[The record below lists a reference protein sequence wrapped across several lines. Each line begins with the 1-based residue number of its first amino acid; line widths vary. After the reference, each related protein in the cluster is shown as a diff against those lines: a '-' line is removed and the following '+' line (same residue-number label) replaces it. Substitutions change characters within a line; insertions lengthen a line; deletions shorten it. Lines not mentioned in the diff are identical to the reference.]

1 MELFTIGFPTALT
14 WTNVFYCFA
23 GVFLG
28 TFVGVLPGISGLTAV
43 ALLLPLSFHLDPAT
57 AIIMLGG
64 LYYGAEYGGSTASI
78 LLNLPGT
85 ASNAVTCLDGYPMTQ
100 QGRAGPAL
108 FITSIAS
115 FAGAA
120 VGTILMVL
128 LAPPLARFA
137 LSFQS
142 SEYFSAMLF
151 GLVAA
156 GTIGRGARI
165 KSIAMVILGMIF
177 GLIGIDTNTGVFRF
191 TFGTPNLYDG
201 FPIVIL
207 AMGMFGIS
215 EVIASVN
222 RLKYVTDPGK
232 ITVRSLLPTRDDMR
246 RIMKPMMRGAAVG
259 SFFGPLPGTGP
270 TISSFMAYALENR
283 VQGSKRKLGT
293 GMVEGIASPE
303 TANNAAVQ
311 TSFIPTLTLGIP
323 GSATMAIMLGALL
336 IHGIQPGPRLIT
348 EEPELFWGVI
358 ASFWIGNIFL
368 LLLNIPFI
376 GLWVRILHV
385 PYRFLYPMILCLIC
399 IGVYSVNNSSFDVGL
414 VILFGILGYALKLLD
429 FEPAPMLIGFI
440 LGPMVEQN
448 FRRSLVLTQGDFTE
462 LLTRP
467 VTAFFLVGTAILLL
481 WMIVSGVRNMRKRS
495 TSTNASKVEGL

>member
-1 MELFTIGFPTALT
+1 MELFTIGFPTALS
-14 WTNVFYCFA
+14 WTNILYCFV

-43 ALLLPLSFHLDPAT
+43 ALLMPLSFHLDPTT

-85 ASNAVTCLDGYPMTQ
+85 ASNAITCLDGYPMTK

-115 FAGAA
+115 FVGAA
-120 VGTILMVL
+120 VGTVLIVL
-128 LAPPLARFA
+128 LAPALAHFA

-142 SEYFSAMLF
+142 SEYFAAMLF

-156 GTIGRGARI
+156 GTIGQGRRI
-165 KSIAMVILGMIF
+165 KSVAMVVLGMIF

-191 TFGTPNLYDG
+191 TFGTPHLYDG

-222 RLKYVTDPGK
+222 RLQYVIDPGK
-232 ITVRSLLPTRDDMR
+232 ITMRSLLPTRDDMR
-246 RIMKPMMRGAAVG
+246 RIVKPMMRGAGVG

-270 TISSFMAYALENR
+270 TISSFMAYALEKR
-283 VQGSKRKLGT
+283 VQKPPVTLGT
-293 GMVEGIASPE
+293 GMVEGIAAPE

-323 GSATMAIMLGALL
+323 GAATMAIMLGALL
-336 IHGIQPGPRLIT
+336 VHGIQPGPRLIT
-348 EEPELFWGVI
+348 EQPELFWGVI
-358 ASFWIGNIFL
+358 ASFWIGNFFL

-385 PYRFLYPMILCLIC
+385 PYRFLYPTILCLIC
-399 IGVYSVNNSSFDVGL
+399 IGVYSINNSAFDVGL
-414 VILFGILGYALKLLD
+414 VVVFGILGYLLKLLD

-448 FRRSLVLTQGDFTE
+448 FRRALVITQGDYIE
-462 LLTRP
+462 LLSRP
-467 VTAFFLVGTAILLL
+467 ITACFLAATVILLL
-481 WMIVSGVRNMRKRS
+481 WMVISSMPSVGRLISQFGKR
-495 TSTNASKVEGL
+495 T

>member
-1 MELFTIGFPTALT
+1 MELFTIGFPTALS
-14 WTNVFYCFA
+14 WTNVLYCFV

-43 ALLLPLSFHLDPAT
+43 ALLLPLSYHLEPTT

-115 FAGAA
+115 FVGAA
-120 VGTILMVL
+120 VGTVLMVL

-142 SEYFSAMLF
+142 SEYFAAMLF

-156 GTIGRGARI
+156 GTIGQGRRI
-165 KSIAMVILGMIF
+165 KSVAMVILGMTL
-177 GLIGIDTNTGVFRF
+177 GMIGVDTNTGVFRF

-201 FPIVIL
+201 FPIIVL

-222 RLKYVTDPGK
+222 RLKYVTNPGE
-232 ITVRSLLPTRDDMR
+232 ITVRSLLPTREDVR
-246 RIMKPMMRGAAVG
+246 RILKPMARGAAVG

-270 TISSFMAYALENR
+270 TISSFMAYALEKR
-283 VQGSKRKLGT
+283 VSKTPSKFGT

-336 IHGIQPGPRLIT
+336 VHGIQPGPRLIT
-348 EEPELFWGVI
+348 EQPQLFWGVI
-358 ASFWIGNIFL
+358 ASFWIGNVFL
-368 LLLNIPFI
+368 LFLNIPFI

-385 PYRFLYPMILCLIC
+385 PYRFLYPSILCLIC

-414 VILFGILGYALKLLD
+414 VIAFGILGYLLKLLD

-440 LGPMVEQN
+440 LGPMMEQN
-448 FRRSLVLTQGDFTE
+448 FRRAMVLTQGDYFD

-467 VTAFFLVGTAILLL
+467 VTAIFLFGTVALLL
-481 WMIVSGVRNMRKRS
+481 WMAISGVPSVMRKL
-495 TSTNASKVEGL
+495 TKTNQKTENS

>member
-1 MELFTIGFPTALT
+1 MELFTIGFPTALS
-14 WTNVFYCFA
+14 WTNVFYCFV

-43 ALLLPLSFHLDPAT
+43 ALLLPISYHLEPTT
-57 AIIMLGG
+57 AIILLGG

-115 FAGAA
+115 FFGAA
-120 VGTILMVL
+120 VGTVLMVL

-142 SEYFSAMLF
+142 SEYFAAMLF

-156 GTIGRGARI
+156 GTIGQGRRI
-165 KSIAMVILGMIF
+165 KSVAMVILGLSF
-177 GLIGIDTNTGVFRF
+177 GMIGIDTNTGVFRF
-191 TFGTPNLYDG
+191 TFGAPNLYDG
-201 FPIVIL
+201 FPIIVL

-222 RLKYVTDPGK
+222 RLKYVTNPGE
-232 ITVRSLLPTRDDMR
+232 ITVRSLLPTREDMR
-246 RIMKPMMRGAAVG
+246 RIVKPMLRGAAVG

-270 TISSFMAYALENR
+270 TISSFMAYALEKR
-283 VQGSKRKLGT
+283 VHKTPSKFGT

-336 IHGIQPGPRLIT
+336 VHGIQPGPRLIT
-348 EEPELFWGVI
+348 EQPQLFWGVI
-358 ASFWIGNIFL
+358 ASFWIGNVFL
-368 LLLNIPFI
+368 LFLNIPFI

-385 PYRFLYPMILCLIC
+385 PYRFLYPSILCLIC

-414 VILFGILGYALKLLD
+414 VILFGVLGYLLKLLE

-440 LGPMVEQN
+440 LGPMMEQN
-448 FRRSLVLTQGDFTE
+448 FRRAMVLTQGEYME

-467 VTAFFLVGTAILLL
+467 VTAIFLFGTLALLT
-481 WMIVSGVRNMRKRS
+481 WMVISGLPSVMRKL
-495 TSTNASKVEGL
+495 TKTNKKSESS

>member
-1 MELFTIGFPTALT
+1 MELFTIGFPTALS
-14 WTNVFYCFA
+14 WVNVAYCFL

-43 ALLLPLSFHLDPAT
+43 ALLLPLSYHLDPTT

-85 ASNAVTCLDGYPMTQ
+85 ASNAITCLDGYPMSR

-115 FAGAA
+115 FVGAG
-120 VGTILMVL
+120 VGTILMVV

-142 SEYFSAMLF
+142 AEYFSVMLL

-156 GTIGRGARI
+156 GTIGRGRRV
-165 KSIAMVILGMIF
+165 KSVAMVVLGLIL
-177 GLIGIDTNTGVFRF
+177 GLIGIDTNTGQFRY
-191 TFGTPNLYDG
+191 TFDVPNLYDG

-207 AMGMFGIS
+207 AMGLFGVS
-215 EVIASVN
+215 EVIASIN
-222 RLKYVTDPGK
+222 RMKYVADPGE
-232 ITVRSLLPTRDDMR
+232 ITLRTLLPTRDDWR
-246 RIMKPMMRGAAVG
+246 RIVKPMARGAAVG

-270 TISSFMAYALENR
+270 TIASFIAYALEKR
-283 VQGSKRKLGT
+283 SHADQSKFGKGA
-293 GMVEGIASPE
+293 VEGIAAPE

-323 GSATMAIMLGALL
+323 GAATMAVMLGALL
-336 IHGIQPGPRLIT
+336 VHGIQPGPQLII

-358 ASFWIGNIFL
+358 ASFWIGNVFL
-368 LLLNIPFI
+368 LILNVPFI
-376 GLWVRILHV
+376 GLWVRILKV
-385 PYRFLYPMILCLIC
+385 PYRFLYPTILCLIC
-399 IGVYSVNNSSFDVGL
+399 IGVYSLNNNAFDVGL
-414 VILFGILGYALKLLD
+414 VILFGAVGYGLKLMD
-429 FEPAPMLIGFI
+429 FEPAPLLIGFI
-440 LGPMVEQN
+440 LGPMMEQN
-448 FRRSLVLTQGDFTE
+448 FRRALVLTHGDYLA
-462 LLTRP
+462 LLERP
-467 VTAFFLVGTAILLL
+467 ITAVFLSTTLILVLAL
-481 WMIVSGVRNMRKRS
+481 IVSAVRSRS
-495 TSTNASKVEGL
+495 LAGPGS

>member
-1 MELFTIGFPTALT
+1 MELFTVGFPTAFSPVNL
-14 WTNVFYCFA
+14 VYCFL

-43 ALLLPLSFHLDPAT
+43 ALLLPLSFHLDPTT

-85 ASNAVTCLDGYPMTQ
+85 ASNAITCLDGYPMAR

-115 FAGAA
+115 FVGAGI
-120 VGTILMVL
+120 GTILVMALAPL
-128 LAPPLARFA
+128 LAEFA
-137 LSFQS
+137 LSFGS
-142 SEYFSAMLF
+142 AEYFSAMLL

-156 GTIGRGARI
+156 GTVGRGRRI
-165 KSIAMVILGMIF
+165 KSVAMVVLGMIF
-177 GLIGIDTNTGVFRF
+177 GLIGIDTNTGTFRF
-191 TFGTPNLYDG
+191 TFGIPNLYDG

-215 EVIASVN
+215 EVIASIN
-222 RLKYVTDPGK
+222 QMKYVSDPGR
-232 ITVRSLLPTRDDMR
+232 ITLRTLLPTRDDMQR
-246 RIMKPMMRGAAVG
+246 SIKPMARGAAIG

-270 TISSFMAYALENR
+270 TIASFIAYAAE
-283 VQGSKRKLGT
+283 KRASSDPSRFGKGA
-293 GMVEGIASPE
+293 VEGIAAPE

-323 GSATMAIMLGALL
+323 GAATMAIMLGALL
-336 IHGIQPGPRLIT
+336 VHGIQPGPQLLT

-368 LLLNIPFI
+368 LILNVPFI
-376 GLWVRILHV
+376 GLWVRILKV
-385 PYRFLYPMILCLIC
+385 PYRFLYPTILCLIC
-399 IGVYSVNNSSFDVGL
+399 IGVYSLNNNAFDVGL
-414 VILFGILGYALKLLD
+414 VILFGVLGYALKLMA
-429 FEPAPMLIGFI
+429 FEPAPLLIGFI

-448 FRRSLVLTQGDFTE
+448 FRRALVLTQGDYIA
-462 LLTRP
+462 LLERP
-467 VTAFFLVGTAILLL
+467 ITATFLSLTLLL
-481 WMIVSGVRNMRKRS
+481 LVWMVISMFRS
-495 TSTNASKVEGL
+495 SARRRARMFE

>member
-1 MELFTIGFPTALT
+1 MELFTIGFPTALS
-14 WTNVFYCFA
+14 WTNILYCFA

-43 ALLLPLSFHLDPAT
+43 ALLLPLSFHLDPTT

-85 ASNAVTCLDGYPMTQ
+85 ASNAITCLDGYPMTK

-115 FAGAA
+115 FVGAA
-120 VGTILMVL
+120 VGTILMVI

-142 SEYFSAMLF
+142 SEYFAAMLF

-156 GTIGRGARI
+156 GTIGQGRRI
-165 KSIAMVILGMIF
+165 KSVAMVVLGMIF

-222 RLKYVTDPGK
+222 RLQYVTDPGK
-232 ITVRSLLPTRDDMR
+232 ITMRSLLPTREDMR
-246 RIMKPMMRGAAVG
+246 RIVKPMMRGAGVG

-270 TISSFMAYALENR
+270 TISSFMAYALEKR
-283 VQGSKRKLGT
+283 VQKPPVKLGT
-293 GMVEGIASPE
+293 GMVEGIAAPE

-323 GSATMAIMLGALL
+323 GAATMAIMLGALL
-336 IHGIQPGPRLIT
+336 VHGIQPGPRLIT

-358 ASFWIGNIFL
+358 ASFWIGNFFL

-385 PYRFLYPMILCLIC
+385 PYRFLYPSILCLIC
-399 IGVYSVNNSSFDVGL
+399 IGVYSVNNSVFDIGL
-414 VILFGILGYALKLLD
+414 VIVFGILGYLLKLMD

-448 FRRSLVLTQGDFTE
+448 FRRALVITQGDYLE
-462 LLTRP
+462 LLMRP
-467 VTAFFLVGTAILLL
+467 ITACFLAATVILLL
-481 WMIVSGVRNMRKRS
+481 WMAISSMPSVARRISQPGNR
-495 TSTNASKVEGL
+495 A